1 VGAESSFQA
10 VRQDFHLM
18 KMSRPLHSR
27 TYGAVASGVGSGLT
41 SDVAVVL
48 IMVGARWWF
57 AGSRVAL
64 IQSMRGRAGCGPPP
78 CRTDL
83 VERPRSG

>member
-10 VRQDFHLM
+10 VHQDFHLM

-27 TYGAVASGVGSGLT
+27 TYGAVACGVGSGLT

-48 IMVGARWWF
+48 IMVDARWWF
-57 AGSRVAL
+57 GGSGNAL
-64 IQSMRGRAGCGPPP
+64 IQSMRGRVGWGPPP

-83 VERPRSG
+83 GERPRSG